1 MNGEKEKEKME
12 YILLNYLNIRIFY
25 NTLIFSSNT
34 FSWLIKFSLLLFS
47 YLSPDLL
54 YFYGFISFQFL
65 IFF

>member
-34 FSWLIKFSLLLFS
+34 FSWLIKFSFLLFS